1 MKVLLVSAHADDAE
15 TSCGGTVAR
24 LKRESRDNDIFWG
37 EDEENV
43 VWSIYFCD
51 CPIEGHLEQ
60 HREVCK
66 SFGIDRLIEYRYHG
80 DVLEEY
86 KQEIRDILFK
96 LRGEFQPDVVFC
108 PSLSDMHQDHRV
120 IAECCL
126 TIFRDTSTILGY
138 EVLRSV
144 GSDFKS
150 NFYIIL
156 TKEDVEKKLNALS
169 LYKAQIKRNFWFSN
183 EAFKAQLVVRG
194 VEAKTLFAEAFDL
207 IRGRIK

>member
-24 LKRESRDNDIFWG
+24 LKRESEENDIFGG

-51 CPIEGHLEQ
+51 CPIKDHLEQ

-66 SFGIDRLIEYRYHG
+66 YLGIDRLIEYRYHG

-96 LRGEFQPDVVFC
+96 LREEYKPDIVFC
-108 PSLSDMHQDHRV
+108 PSSSDMHQDHKV

-144 GSDFKS
+144 GAEFKS

-156 TKEDVEKKLNALS
+156 TDMDAVKKLITLS
-169 LYKAQIKRNFWFSN
+169 LYKAQIKRNFWFSY
-183 EAFKAQLVVRG
+183 EAFKAQLVMRG
-194 VEAKTLFAEAFDL
+194 VEAKTLFAEAFEL